1 MPVLVRNNEGGPT
14 CYTHKASGTQL
25 EWAGRGDPD
34 GNDIQEVEDDL
45 LKTSDM
51 SRVMRKGILS
61 RVDDATGQ
69 QALRRQTESH
79 VERTKADHEAIVST
93 IDGSAELPVAQV
105 QIDEKG
111 NVTDT
116 LPAPTSGPAVTTT
129 DGSGDPVAFTSTGQ
143 LDDEGQEI
151 LTEAQVIIDQPGSA
165 LPIQTPL

>member
-93 IDGSAELPVAQV
+93 IGSAELPVAQV

-116 LPAPTSGPAVTTT
+116 LPAPASGPAVTTT